1 MRPREPQASWLGH
14 GSTMA
19 RIGRRAVLQGLTS
32 VAAWPA
38 LAALPVNPD
47 VVIVGAGMAG
57 MSAARVLIENG
68 HSVVLLEARDRTGGR
83 AYTENSTFGHAYDHG
98 AQWLHSADRNPLTQI
113 AIDHRFSVIEDN
125 GEGLLVLGDKLADET
140 GDRICRRFA
149 RARA

>member
-1 MRPREPQASWLGH
+1 
-14 GSTMA
+14 
-19 RIGRRAVLQGLTS
+19 
-32 VAAWPA
+32 
-38 LAALPVNPD
+38 
-47 VVIVGAGMAG
+47 